1 MDHELFLGCD
11 GAACAAADLTA
22 RILADLAQ
30 AAQHRAVAEARYRA
44 ALAAGTPVPLAVRLE
59 RTATRRQVDALHQLL
74 DGMPGDPET
83 FHAASA

>member
-1 MDHELFLGCD
+1 MDHELFSGCD

>member
-1 MDHELFLGCD
+1 MDHELFSGCD

-44 ALAAGTPVPLAVRLE
+44 ALAAGVPVPLAIRLE
-59 RTATRRQVDALHQLL
+59 RTASRRQVDALHQLL